1 MQFLASPWLRSNG
14 HPLVMIDDET
24 TGRAREPVQIR
35 TRLHRYIERSLAANT
50 KLLKAYQQGIYLY
63 LFYSHPLRE
72 ERWVQ
77 THVGLLKRL
86 IEPLHPGEAI
96 SYNPEV
102 EAYLAWTE
110 PGDTV
115 DVESEVPR
123 KTINTFR
130 SEKGGDDPVDVQLA
144 SMHAV
149 KGKTHSA
156 TLIVETFSGQR
167 FLEMMLPWLEGKPLV
182 KKEYKV
188 TYPKNRML
196 MYVGMTR
203 PTHLLCLAIRS
214 SALGEREARAVRKA
228 ALEAQG
234 WVINELD
241 I

>member
-1 MQFLASPWLRSNG
+1 MAS
-14 HPLVMIDDET
+14 
-24 TGRAREPVQIR
+24 
-35 TRLHRYIERSLAANT
+35 NT
-50 KLLKAYQQGIYLY
+50 NLLKAYQRCIYLY

-72 ERWVQ
+72 ERWV
-77 THVGLLKRL
+77 HRHAVLLRRL
-86 IEPLHPGEAI
+86 IAELHPGEAI
-96 SYNPEV
+96 SNNPEV

-115 DVESEVPR
+115 DVEPEVPR
-123 KTINTFR
+123 KTINTYR
-130 SEKGGDDPVDVQLA
+130 SEEGGDNPVDVQLA
-144 SMHAV
+144 SMHSV

-156 TLIVETFSGQR
+156 TLIVETFSGQC

-182 KKEYKV
+182 KKEHKV
-188 TYPKNRML
+188 TYRKNRML

-214 SALGEREARAVRKA
+214 SALGEGEARAVRKA

-241 I
+241 MKA